1 MTATPTSCSR
11 TPINSNGSVQIWE
24 MTGTSIIEATLN
36 QGSQWHAIGTG
47 DFNGDGMSDI
57 LFQNNNGTP
66 VVWIMNGT
74 SVVSTST
81 YPNPGSS
88 WVLKDD
94 GPIQSNGNGNG
105 NSQGPSTHL
114 SSPDGASAG
123 VAQSAPNTPPSNN
136 PAGAWMWSDADG
148 GLSILTGPV
157 PGAVFVATR

>member
-1 MTATPTSCSR
+1 
-11 TPINSNGSVQIWE
+11 